1 MEWRKLRQII
11 QQARSQAKSQNG
23 KIWYDLYQEHIVSQ
37 LDGSTDDMLFYVR
50 HSTPQLDDPSTLL
63 EIFRVEDVKKPDFN
77 NRKYSWM
84 ETFYLNML
92 LHHFNFIMTCAVC
105 EQKPPGKALK
115 IYRSF
120 SVPVYGSPNKHN
132 MSGKAKSTSIS
143 YPNIYFSVFN
153 FDEIFNGIV
162 LTDNEM
168 VCVELVAV
176 DKAETVQISVFLGS
190 IRYEILRSTLE
201 NRASLKSKFLKQV
214 SLGLYPGEQTS
225 QFITMNGPKCRG
237 RVEMCVSSFKP
248 DINKDFVVSFD
259 READHLETEG
269 GKGGGGSSV
278 RSVSRSSE
286 PDTSDSR
293 RLSSNSK
300 QRYVSNNW
308 VFKPS
313 SSHNYVNAQLT
324 YLTLRWDELLDDLIE
339 CKKKPTLKSR

>member
-1 MEWRKLRQII
+1 
-11 QQARSQAKSQNG
+11 
-23 KIWYDLYQEHIVSQ
+23 
-37 LDGSTDDMLFYVR
+37 
-50 HSTPQLDDPSTLL
+50 
-63 EIFRVEDVKKPDFN
+63 
-77 NRKYSWM
+77 
-84 ETFYLNML
+84 
-92 LHHFNFIMTCAVC
+92 
-105 EQKPPGKALK
+105 
-115 IYRSF
+115 
-120 SVPVYGSPNKHN
+120 VYGSPNKHN

-201 NRASLKSKFLKQV
+201 NRASLKSKFLKQL

-269 GKGGGGSSV
+269 GKGGGGGGGGSSS
-278 RSVSRSSE
+278 RPVSRSSE
-286 PDTSDSR
+286 PETSDSR